1 MQTDFN
7 AIYYVAVMVWADV
20 KQRLGGDD
28 PGWGSFVDGVKMTQ
42 DKEFLIQVELTP
54 RPLFSSSLFR
64 GHSHPSSDLS

>member
-7 AIYYVAVMVWADV
+7 AVYYVAVMVWAEV

-28 PGWGSFVDGVKMTQ
+28 PGRGSFVDGVKMTQ

-64 GHSHPSSDLS
+64 GRSRPSSDLS